1 MTEDDLPSMR
11 TGEMQKDWTAT
22 AYAFYKP
29 EVTIETDKVGV
40 RGHVFCCANRG
51 CKDEDRT
58 STGNMHRHIRKC
70 WSEEA
75 LAAADEMNMA
85 ADVHPSVEKFRWSE
99 DITTA
104 FERKGK
110 GKVTYS
116 ACQHT
121 RTETRAEIVHWVSE
135 SLRPFTIVEDRA
147 YQSLMKTGRPEYWI
161 PLRWTVARDVHK
173 VFACCRARIAKML
186 QEYDGDL
193 SFATD
198 AWTSLNH

>member
-1 MTEDDLPSMR
+1 
-11 TGEMQKDWTAT
+11 MQKDWTVT

-29 EVTIETDKVGV
+29 EVTIETDKAGV

-51 CKDEDRT
+51 CKMKVKRWLDKGDRT

-70 WSEEA
+70 WGEEA

-85 ADVHPSVEKFRWSE
+85 ADVRPSVEKFRRSG
-99 DITTA
+99 DITAA

-116 ACQHT
+116 ARQHT
-121 RTETRAEIVHWVSE
+121 RTKTRAEIVHWVSE
-135 SLRPFTIVEDRA
+135 SLRPFTIIEDRA

-161 PLRWTVARDVHK
+161 PSRWTVARDVHK
-173 VFACCRARIAKML
+173 VFVRCRACVAKML
-186 QEYDGDL
+186 QII
-193 SFATD
+193 F
-198 AWTSLNH
+198 WII